1 MDVQFISNSTSRY
14 STLDGIRLALQ
25 GGCRWIQLRMKDADD
40 ETFLSTAKVARC
52 LCRSYGAKLI
62 LDDRVALVEAACA
75 DGVHLGHLDMPLD
88 EARQILGPNR
98 IIGGTANT
106 IEDIRRVASQG
117 ADYIGCGPLRF
128 TTTKKNLAPLLGFDG
143 YRRLLNA
150 MHEENIYLPLVAIG
164 GVTVDDLTEL
174 QRIGVSG
181 IAVSGYV
188 LNAPDPV
195 EAMKT
200 LITYGK

>member
-1 MDVQFISNSTSRY
+1 MNIQFISNNTERY
-14 STLDGIRLALQ
+14 STLEGIRLALR
-25 GGCRWIQLRMKDADD
+25 GGCRWIQLRMKDVDD
-40 ETFLSTAKVARC
+40 ETFLLTAKEARRFC
-52 LCRSYGAKLI
+52 LSYGAKLI
-62 LDDRVALVEAACA
+62 LDDRVGLVEAACA
-75 DGVHLGHLDMPLD
+75 DGVHLGHLDMPID

-106 IEDIRRVASQG
+106 IEDIRRVATQG

-150 MHEENIYLPLVAIG
+150 MQNENINLPLVAIG
-164 GVTVDDLTEL
+164 GVTEEDLFEL
-174 QRIGVSG
+174 QRIGVDG

-188 LNAPDPV
+188 LNATDP
-195 EAMKT
+195 EKAMNT
-200 LITYGK
+200 LITYGE

>member
-1 MDVQFISNSTSRY
+1 MNVQFISNQTERY
-14 STLDGIRLALQ
+14 STLEGIRLALR
-25 GGCRWIQLRMKDADD
+25 GGCRWIQLRMKDVDD
-40 ETFLSTAKVARC
+40 ETFLFTAKEARC

-62 LDDRVALVEAACA
+62 LDDRVRLVEAACA
-75 DGVHLGHLDMPLD
+75 DGVHLGHLDMPID

-106 IEDIRRVASQG
+106 FEDIQRVASQG

-143 YRRLLNA
+143 YRKLLNA
-150 MHEENIYLPLVAIG
+150 MHDENIHLPLVAIG
-164 GVTVDDLTEL
+164 GLTAEDLPQL
-174 QRIGVSG
+174 QQIGVDG

-188 LNAPDPV
+188 LNVLDPV
-195 EAMKT
+195 NAMKT
-200 LITYGK
+200 LITYGE